1 MKSDGH
7 TTINAK
13 AEEPLD
19 FSVALDKILEYLP
32 QEYSDKTEKQYI
44 DALILATRTS
54 YENGLY
60 QFAYIQYHMLFMT
73 AVYYALLQISFV
85 HKKELEKG
93 LYYLLKDRYSEF
105 WKESNTKK
113 GELYF
118 GSFAIINESDVFM
131 LLRVV
136 GLENDFLGE
145 LKDLVKQRNNY
156 AHANGQLL
164 LTSDDLFLD
173 AISNYNEKAEKVI
186 NFLKTDLIAFYKK
199 SIGEKD
205 FYDPEIRAC
214 SDADEQMEQE
224 FIKKYSLSQ
233 TELNWLRKI
242 QLSEFD
248 DMNGAEEIKTLH
260 CALIHYYI
268 ELTRDDYIPI
278 ADTYIQNKYHENAVG
293 FIENEMG
300 ISAYECGKYGAEF
313 PLYECPECGEEQL
326 VFDQENGKYHCF
338 ACDEDFTTEDL
349 ARCDRCGCLMKRDDD
364 WQLCGNCTEE
374 IKRD

>member
-1 MKSDGH
+1 MISAKSNEI
-7 TTINAK
+7 T
-13 AEEPLD
+13 PPD

-73 AVYYALLQISFV
+73 VVYYTLLQLSFV
-85 HKKELEKG
+85 HKIELEKG
-93 LYYLLKDRYSEF
+93 LYYLLKDRYPEF
-105 WKESNTKK
+105 WKESNTKNGK
-113 GELYF
+113 LYF

-131 LLRVV
+131 LLRAV

-145 LKDLVKQRNNY
+145 LKELVKQRNNY

-164 LTSDDLFLD
+164 LTSDDLFLN
-173 AISNYNEKAEKVI
+173 AISNYNKKSEKVV
-186 NFLKTDLIAFYKK
+186 NLLKKDLVAFYKK
-199 SIGEKD
+199 CICEKD
-205 FYDPEIRAC
+205 FYDPEIRA
-214 SDADEQMEQE
+214 SLDPDEQIEQV

-242 QLSEFD
+242 PLSVFD
-248 DMNGAEEIKTLH
+248 NMDGADEIKTLH

-278 ADTYIQNKYHENAVG
+278 ADKYIQDKYRDNASD
-293 FIENEMG
+293 FIENELG
-300 ISAYECGKYGAEF
+300 ISSYICEKDGKIF
-313 PLYECPECGEEQL
+313 PLYECIKCGEEQL
-326 VFDQENGKYHCF
+326 VYDADNGEFHCF
-338 ACDEDFTTEDL
+338 ACGEDFTTDDL
-349 ARCDRCGCLMKRDDD
+349 TFCERCGSLMKQDDD
-364 WQLCGNCTEE
+364 WPICKNCTDVLL
-374 IKRD
+374 RD